1 MKTTDG
7 SSTAHPAVLCEEL
20 APSLYPDGRMRPA
33 STEKAL
39 VEQNT
44 PDDTPTGFLSR
55 GRASLAAARMGEPLI
70 TADQVIQEMRDR
82 LARAQQTLR

>member
-7 SSTAHPAVLCEEL
+7 PSIAHPAVLCEEL
-20 APSLYPDGRMRPA
+20 TPSLYPDGRMRHA
-33 STEKAL
+33 TTEKPL
-39 VEQNT
+39 LEQRA
-44 PDDTPTGFLSR
+44 DEDTQTEFLAR
-55 GRASLAAARMGEPLI
+55 GRASLAAARTGEPLI